1 MFESLQR
8 YLLSVLKLSPQI
20 KYSWGMNTQEFLEF
34 FKRKYFCCFLFLL
47 EKINILF
54 RLSGCFK
61 FWYFIHV
68 NVIVYI
74 FSKVFVKFEINPFI
88 PSTLNYER
96 SWMLTFFPWNRIRE
110 IIVILLS
117 NKEWWD
123 LLWHCQCAILCVKL
137 GGIYYC

>member
-1 MFESLQR
+1 
-8 YLLSVLKLSPQI
+8 
-20 KYSWGMNTQEFLEF
+20 MNTQEFLEF

-74 FSKVFVKFEINPFI
+74 FSEVFVKFEINPFI

-96 SWMLTFFPWNRIRE
+96 SWMLTFFPWNRTRE

-117 NKEWWD
+117 NKEWWV
-123 LLWHCQCAILCVKL
+123 LWNTLNSWLNQSSNLNNWMSQKLILTRLDPK
-137 GGIYYC
+137 